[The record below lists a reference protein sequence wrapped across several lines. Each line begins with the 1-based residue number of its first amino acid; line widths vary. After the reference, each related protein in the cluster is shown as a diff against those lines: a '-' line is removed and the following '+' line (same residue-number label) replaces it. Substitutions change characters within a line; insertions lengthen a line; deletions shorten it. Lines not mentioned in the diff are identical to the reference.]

1 MWVMMSYDDLCG
13 DVIFTNVWRSFVWQ
27 TVRMMMEKTDG
38 DTTKELAA
46 FAQREAPCEVT
57 VVNLEQPDGDILLMS
72 LFLKVEF
79 SNPWLPHPLCT
90 KKRELYICRRVFKS
104 ARALKDKKDFCLGKG
119 TSLKFWRVVAY
130 CVCVWYLNVRCQMVC
145 GFKGWFPGA
154 WLSLINFPKNLF
166 FFTWRKSCMKTL
178 ISFSCF
184 FVFLFV
190 CLFLK
195 PRFGL
200 VYNDKAN
207 VLSDETSDLKSHR
220 CEWKPLTSWSPQQ
233 CQNFYYCYIRVVT
246 KGEAQ
251 FLKLLRVKKNKPL
264 GRHSPDLKKKKKEK
278 RKDWMENAHL
288 SR

>member
-1 MWVMMSYDDLCG
+1 
-13 DVIFTNVWRSFVWQ
+13 
-27 TVRMMMEKTDG
+27 
-38 DTTKELAA
+38 
-46 FAQREAPCEVT
+46 
-57 VVNLEQPDGDILLMS
+57 
-72 LFLKVEF
+72 
-79 SNPWLPHPLCT
+79 
-90 KKRELYICRRVFKS
+90 
-104 ARALKDKKDFCLGKG
+104 
-119 TSLKFWRVVAY
+119 
-130 CVCVWYLNVRCQMVC
+130 
-145 GFKGWFPGA
+145 
-154 WLSLINFPKNLF
+154 
-166 FFTWRKSCMKTL
+166 MKTL

-251 FLKLLRVKKNKPL
+251 FLKLLRVKKKQTSRSSFP
-264 GRHSPDLKKKKKEK
+264 RFKKKKEK
-278 RKDWMENAHL
+278 IGWKMHTCQDNGESSSCCVFLVCVASQVKL
-288 SR
+288 LYVAFSDFD